1 MTESQLYFANYAV
14 AFLDLLGQ
22 RDAMSDENLLPAF
35 TTDAEKNEFTV
46 RAKRIIGSIGVLQK
60 RARELEQG
68 YKSITFE
75 DLKVALPNE
84 YAVEIDAF
92 NAPQLQTQ
100 YWSDGLV
107 LFSALKGNQ
116 PLLGLSVL
124 YQLIAK
130 SGAICYMGL
139 ASGEPI
145 RGGIEIAWGVELNKG
160 EIYGPAVARAY
171 ELESSVACLPRIV
184 IGENAISFLDAASQ
198 FPDSAF
204 VRATAQ
210 SITSQVLRD
219 EKGTY
224 LVHYLS
230 RPNNDDAAAPHREVY
245 PRALAYIDSQLQ
257 KHDVGTKLHV
267 RYSELRDYFI
277 AHRP

>member
-1 MTESQLYFANYAV
+1 MTESQLYFTNYAV

-22 RDAMSDENLLPAF
+22 RAAMNGESLLPAF
-35 TTDAEKNEFTV
+35 TTDTEKNAFTV
-46 RAKRIIGSIGVLQK
+46 KAKRIIGSIGVLQK

-75 DLKVALPNE
+75 DLKAALPNE
-84 YAVEIDAF
+84 YSAEIDAF
-92 NAPQLQTQ
+92 TTPQLQTQ

-107 LFSALKGNQ
+107 LFSPLKGSQ

-130 SGAICYMGL
+130 SGSICYMGL
-139 ASGEPI
+139 ASGEPV

-160 EIYGPAVARAY
+160 ELYGPAVARAY
-171 ELESSVACLPRIV
+171 ELESSVASLPRIV
-184 IGENAISFLDAASQ
+184 IGENAIRLLAAAAEY
-198 FPDSAF
+198 PGSAF

-210 SITSQVLRD
+210 SISRQVLRD

-224 LVHYLS
+224 YVHYLS
-230 RPNNDDAAAPHREVY
+230 RPIDDEAAAPHREVY
-245 PRALAYIDSQLQ
+245 PRALAYIESQLQ
-257 KHDVGTKLHV
+257 EHNVGTKLHM
-267 RYSELRDYFI
+267 RYSKLRDYFI